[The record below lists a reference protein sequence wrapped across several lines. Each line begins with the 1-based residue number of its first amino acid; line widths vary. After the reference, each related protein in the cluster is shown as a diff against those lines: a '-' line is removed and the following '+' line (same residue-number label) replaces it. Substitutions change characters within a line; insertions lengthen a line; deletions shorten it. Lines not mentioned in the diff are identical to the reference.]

1 MKHTKIE
8 NTDKQHID
16 RKDMTYKTGAADIH
30 TEAAAAKEHTETD
43 SSYLRAALDV
53 AETAGEIMLSS
64 GAEIFRVEETIEYIS
79 NAYGIHNSNHF
90 VLSSGIFLTAYDQKE
105 KVFARVRHIPL
116 SSARLDRVAAVNQL
130 SREIVEGKHD
140 PYEAKSL
147 LNDIRSMPGKSKTHQ
162 ILASGIGS
170 GCFCFLF
177 GGDLMDSIAAFICGF
192 LLYFY
197 LLYIIRGKLS
207 KIALNI
213 TGGALVTMLSILF
226 KNVGFGHHMAQ
237 MIIGAVIPL
246 VPGVPFTNSVRDI
259 MNEDYIAGIVR
270 LLDTLVIT
278 FSIAAGVGF
287 IMVLYYQLFGGQI
300 V

>member
-1 MKHTKIE
+1 MNCDKSQNE
-8 NTDKQHID
+8 NPPS
-16 RKDMTYKTGAADIH
+16 
-30 TEAAAAKEHTETD
+30 TD

-79 NAYGIHNSNHF
+79 KAYGIHNSNHF

-140 PYEAKSL
+140 PYEAKAL
-147 LNDIRSMPGKSKTHQ
+147 LNDIRTMPGKSKNHQ

-177 GGDLMDSIAAFICGF
+177 GGDLMDCIAAFFCGL

-197 LLYIIRGKLS
+197 LLYIVRGKLS

-226 KNVGFGHHMAQ
+226 QNMGFGHHMAQ

-259 MNEDYIAGIVR
+259 MNEDYIAGTVR